1 MPSGLRDSNSLQ
13 IASETQFEKIDLRFN
28 LDYSGKA
35 SDLNSVTS
43 ITYDVILLW
52 PLNSPTNSILGGGGG
67 QRWPIDLR
75 ASPQVKTWRIP
86 CIFSLISLLPSSDSS
101 ASVLGN
107 IKRRV
112 RHLRTNIMTLLCGIR
127 RSALPVAIRTSCARR
142 ARQTFS
148 QNTILTWGTSA

>member
-67 QRWPIDLR
+67 QRGPIDLR
-75 ASPQVKTWRIP
+75 ASPQVKT
-86 CIFSLISLLPSSDSS
+86 
-101 ASVLGN
+101 
-107 IKRRV
+107 
-112 RHLRTNIMTLLCGIR
+112 
-127 RSALPVAIRTSCARR
+127 
-142 ARQTFS
+142 
-148 QNTILTWGTSA
+148 

>member
-67 QRWPIDLR
+67 GGQRGPIDLR
-75 ASPQVKTWRIP
+75 ASPQVKT
-86 CIFSLISLLPSSDSS
+86 
-101 ASVLGN
+101 
-107 IKRRV
+107 
-112 RHLRTNIMTLLCGIR
+112 
-127 RSALPVAIRTSCARR
+127 
-142 ARQTFS
+142 
-148 QNTILTWGTSA
+148 